1 MEQTQRGT
9 DRGTM
14 NQDFFA
20 GKWQQ
25 MRGTLRSWWGKLTDD
40 DWERIGGQKDRLI
53 GMLQEKYGYAKD
65 MAMREVERRFQEY
78 GIPNGSTEGMSS
90 MARNAGQEMKATAQ
104 DLSQSAANAYEGAKA
119 KAQELGTAAAEKV
132 GGATK
137 AVGETMSSLAGTLR
151 DSAPQEG
158 TIGSA
163 AKTVATQLDT
173 AGAYLQDNTFDNMA
187 RDVTGLIR
195 RYPIHSLLIGVGI
208 GYLFSRRS
216 ER

>member
-1 MEQTQRGT
+1 MEQTQRNA

-14 NQDFFA
+14 TPDTFA
-20 GKWQQ
+20 AKWQQ

-40 DWERIGGQKDRLI
+40 DWERIGGHKDRLI

-65 MAMREVERRFQEY
+65 MALREVDRRFQEY
-78 GIPNGSTEGMSS
+78 GIQSGNVGQEIKD
-90 MARNAGQEMKATAQ
+90 AGQNVA
-104 DLSQSAANAYEGAKA
+104 QSAANAYGDAKA

-137 AVGETMSSLAGTLR
+137 AVGETMSSWAGTIR
-151 DSAPQEG
+151 ESAPQEG

-163 AKTVATQLDT
+163 AKTVANQLEN
-173 AGAYLQDNTFDNMA
+173 AGSYLQDNTFENMA
-187 RDVTGLIR
+187 RDVTALIR
-195 RYPIHSLLIGVGI
+195 RYPIQSLLVGLGV

>member
-1 MEQTQRGT
+1 MEQNKSS

-14 NQDFFA
+14 NADVFA

-25 MRGTLRSWWGKLTDD
+25 MRGTLRSWWGKLTDE

-65 MAMREVERRFQEY
+65 MATREVDRRFQEY
-78 GIPNGSTEGMSS
+78 S
-90 MARNAGQEMKATAQ
+90 GQSATTTGQ
-104 DLSQSAANAYEGAKA
+104 DISQSAASAYSDAKT
-119 KAQELGTAAAEKV
+119 KAQEVGAAAAEK
-132 GGATK
+132 ATDTTK
-137 AVGETMSSLAGTLR
+137 AVGERMSSLAGTIR
-151 DSAPQEG
+151 ENAPQEG

-163 AKTVATQLDT
+163 AKTVADQLDS
-173 AGAYLQDNTFDNMA
+173 AGSYLQDNSFDNVA

-195 RYPIHSLLIGVGI
+195 RYPIHSLLIGLGI